1 MARGLLYINTL
12 IKTVKDE
19 IDWRGG
25 ELEGWMLCREGNA
38 YGGHVQGVRGCATFT
53 RPVNFL
59 SFIFTGPR
67 QPAAPLFCSS
77 FFCSLDQ

>member
-12 IKTVKDE
+12 IKTLKDE
-19 IDWRGG
+19 IDWRRG

-38 YGGHVQGVRGCATFT
+38 YGGHLQGVRGRALFI
-53 RPVNFL
+53 RPAPLL

-67 QPAAPLFCSS
+67 
-77 FFCSLDQ
+77 